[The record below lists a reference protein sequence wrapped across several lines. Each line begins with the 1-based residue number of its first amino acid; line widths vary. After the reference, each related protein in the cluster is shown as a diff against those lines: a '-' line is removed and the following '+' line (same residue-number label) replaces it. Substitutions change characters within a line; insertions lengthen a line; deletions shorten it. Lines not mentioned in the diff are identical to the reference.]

1 MPAMPPL
8 STDRAPRLL
17 AIIEL
22 GGYPN
27 FSALYRR
34 LGFDVEMVSSQRK
47 AQAALKRRLPDVIV
61 AEYNFQS
68 DFRDRTS
75 NLETLMARL
84 QRHPQVRV
92 IAIYQPE
99 HEHKLDQLRQRFP
112 LFASLPLP
120 VTEPIMERALERA
133 LAEPREIP

>member
-1 MPAMPPL
+1 MTTTP
-8 STDRAPRLL
+8 PRLL

-27 FSALYRR
+27 LSRIYQR
-34 LGFDVEMVSSQRK
+34 LGFDFDVVSSQRK
-47 AQAALKRRLPDVIV
+47 AQAYLKKQLPDVVV

-84 QRHPQVRV
+84 QKHPQVKV
-92 IAIYQPE
+92 IVFYQPE
-99 HEHKLDQLRQRFP
+99 YAHKLENLTSRFP
-112 LFASLPLP
+112 VFEAIPFPVDPAS
-120 VTEPIMERALERA
+120 VEAALQRS
-133 LAEPREIP
+133 LAS